1 MHPTQQKL
9 LKLAG
14 ERDLGKMK
22 LLEMGRLVGVDH
34 PQVVKYHLAQ
44 LQKRGLINLDR
55 AGGTVKRI
63 EHQLLGGSDLV
74 AIPIYGSANAGPQT
88 LYADDRLEGY
98 LKVSSGV
105 LGTRRNLESL
115 LALHVVGDSM
125 DRAHVG
131 PDREPI
137 DDGDYVIVDR
147 KQVDANDGDYVV
159 SIIDGMANIKK
170 FRQQPDNIYLI
181 SESNRDLPP
190 IVLHK
195 DDSLDLVLA
204 GKVVQVIKP
213 PKISKPT
220 AP

>member
-1 MHPTQQKL
+1 MIQAMHPTQQKL

-22 LLEMGRLVGVDH
+22 LLEIGRLVGIDH

-44 LQKRGLINLDR
+44 LQKRGLITLDKD
-55 AGGTVKRI
+55 GGTVKRV
-63 EHQLLGGSDLV
+63 ERQLLGGSDLV
-74 AIPIYGSANAGPQT
+74 AVPIYGTANAGPAT
-88 LYADDRLEGY
+88 RFADDRLEGY
-98 LKVSSGV
+98 LKVSSAV
-105 LGTRRNLESL
+105 LGRKNNLESL

-125 DRAHVG
+125 DRAHIG
-131 PDREPI
+131 PDRESI
-137 DDGDYVIVDR
+137 NAGDYVIVDR
-147 KQVDANDGDYVV
+147 DQIDANDGDYVV

-170 FRQQPDNIYLI
+170 FRQEPDNIYLI

-204 GKVVQVIKP
+204 GKVIQVIKP
-213 PKISKPT
+213 PKNS
-220 AP
+220 